1 MSRRLIPLA
10 QVGVL
15 TGLAIAA
22 LVVSINTEGRTIEPK
37 KHSTS
42 GPRAP
47 IGSPQ
52 YGFGGY
58 QLYPDQPVS
67 SVSGQWTVP
76 TIASNSSVGDASTW
90 IGAQGDNGAFAQVG
104 TVENRLDHDQYYAFW
119 SSTSKQFVPLYMLAV
134 QPGDDVKAHMVMK
147 PRGWAL
153 TLSDLT
159 SGTSKTVQTN
169 YGPND
174 AFNSCEW
181 FQENP
186 VYSQF
191 VHTDYPTLSTVGF
204 RDMKLNDSIPHFRYA
219 DAQTLSTYND
229 TFYVPTRVHRDRFT
243 LKPATGSALAFLT
256 DVYLS
261 QELGSAFFETAT
273 QGIEPGNVVTNSYI
287 AGLGLDLP
295 ILKSQS
301 WPHHVAKAMK
311 HYITTEEH
319 LETYVQTWMDE
330 PPAER
335 SGNLTNVQYQ
345 LFNADHVADNVRALL
360 GLPPIYG

>member
-10 QVGVL
+10 QVGAL
-15 TGLAIAA
+15 TCLAIAA
-22 LVVSINTEGRTIEPK
+22 LVVSINTEGRTVEPK
-37 KHSTS
+37 KHVSS
-42 GPRAP
+42 PRVP

-67 SVSGQWTVP
+67 NVSGQWTVP
-76 TIASNSSVGDASTW
+76 TIASNSSEGDASTW
-90 IGAQGDNGAFAQVG
+90 IGAQADNGAFAQVG
-104 TVENRLDHDQYYAFW
+104 TVENRFAKDQYYAFW
-119 SSTSKQFVPLYMLAV
+119 SSTSKQFVPLFLLAV
-134 QPGDDVKAHMVMK
+134 KPGDDVKAHMAMTSS
-147 PRGWAL
+147 GWAL

-159 SGTSKTVQTN
+159 SGTSKTVATK
-169 YGPND
+169 YGAND

-191 VHTDYPTLSTVGF
+191 VHTDYPTLSTVEF
-204 RDMKLNDSIPHFRYA
+204 RDMKLNDSIPQFNYA

-229 TFYVPTRVHRDRFT
+229 TFYVPTHVHRDHFT
-243 LKPATGSALAFLT
+243 LVPATGSALNFLT

-261 QELGSAFFETAT
+261 DELGSEFFESAT
-273 QGIEPGNVVTNSYI
+273 QGIEPGNIVTNTYI

-295 ILKSQS
+295 ILQSQS
-301 WPHHVAKAMK
+301 WPHPVTKAMK
-311 HYITTEEH
+311 HYIKTEEH
-319 LETYVQTWMDE
+319 LENYMQSWMDE
-330 PPAER
+330 PSAQR
-335 SGNLTNVQYQ
+335 SGNLANVQYQ
-345 LFNADHVADNVRALL
+345 LLNADRVADKVRALL